1 MLFRYELEYLN
12 AEVPADRAANL
23 ERFLNEKQIPKNS
36 FGYAYIA
43 YAVLLLADH
52 PDMDIDRLTAET
64 VRRFDAETAQV
75 QRAMLYAVL
84 MSWRYCGGKKMTVPE
99 FIRNA
104 ADWLLAQE

>member
-23 ERFLNEKQIPKNS
+23 ERFLNEKEIPKNS

-43 YAVLLLADH
+43 YAVLLLTDH
-52 PDMDIDRLTAET
+52 PDMDIGRLTAEI
-64 VRRFDAETAQV
+64 VRKFDADSAQV

-84 MSWRYCGGKKMTVPE
+84 MSWRYCGGRKLTVPE